1 MKKISFVVFI
11 LFQLIFAG
19 NLFASDYIGKVE
31 SILVRDHDGL
41 VYIYVSGSRTSNV
54 PSCANNRAYMMI
66 KNENSAT
73 GKRQLAMLMM
83 AQATD
88 KAVIIIG
95 ANTCTRWYD
104 GEDID
109 QVILN
114 RK

>member
-1 MKKISFVVFI
+1 MKKVVFFV
-11 LFQLIFAG
+11 LLMSQPVFAG
-19 NLFASDYIGKVE
+19 NALASDYTGKVE

-41 VYIYVSGSRTSNV
+41 VYIYLSGSRTSNV

-88 KAVIIIG
+88 KAVVIIG